1 MELTLGSSESNTINK
16 STTKL
21 LHIMQMQLLDYL
33 PTVAD
38 FPKPGIQ
45 FRDISPLLG
54 NPAAFAE
61 AIGHM
66 AAIAQQFD
74 YSHIVGVDSRGF
86 VFASALALHAQK
98 SLVLVRKP
106 NKLPQASHRESYGL
120 EYGSDALEIQ
130 STSLPPGSRVL
141 LIDDVLATGGTLIAA
156 AKLINQVGAVAIAS
170 ICLLEIESLGGKAK
184 LGSNGLVSRA
194 VLKTA

>member
-1 MELTLGSSESNTINK
+1 
-16 STTKL
+16 
-21 LHIMQMQLLDYL
+21 MQKQLLDYL
-33 PTVAD
+33 PTIAD

-54 NPAAFAE
+54 EPAAFAE

-74 YSHIVGVDSRGF
+74 YSHIVGVESRGF
-86 VFASALALHAQK
+86 VFASALAMHTQK

-106 NKLPQASHRESYGL
+106 NKLPLASHRESYGL

-156 AKLINQVGAVAIAS
+156 AKLINQVGAFTIAS

-184 LGSNGLVSRA
+184 LGSNGLVSHA
-194 VLKTA
+194 VLKTP

>member
-1 MELTLGSSESNTINK
+1 
-16 STTKL
+16 
-21 LHIMQMQLLDYL
+21 MQMQLLDYL
-33 PTVAD
+33 PTIAD

-54 NPAAFAE
+54 EPAAFAQ
-61 AIGHM
+61 AIRHM
-66 AAIAQQFD
+66 ADIAQQFD
-74 YSHIVGVDSRGF
+74 YSHIVGVESRGF
-86 VFASALALHAQK
+86 VFASALALHTQK

-106 NKLPQASHRESYGL
+106 NKLPLASHRESYGL

-130 STSLPPGSRVL
+130 SASLPVGSRVL

-156 AKLINQVGAVAIAS
+156 AKLINQVGALAIAS
-170 ICLLEIESLGGKAK
+170 ICLLEIESLGGNAK
-184 LGSNGLVSRA
+184 LCSNRLASHA

>member
-1 MELTLGSSESNTINK
+1 MKFSLGSSESNAINK
-16 STTKL
+16 SRTKL
-21 LHIMQMQLLDYL
+21 LHSMQMQLLDYL
-33 PTVAD
+33 PTIAD

-54 NPAAFAE
+54 EPAAFAQ
-61 AIGHM
+61 AIEHM

-74 YSHIVGVDSRGF
+74 YSHIVGVESRGF
-86 VFASALALHAQK
+86 VFASALALHTQK

-106 NKLPQASHRESYGL
+106 NKLPLASHRESYGL

-130 STSLPPGSRVL
+130 SISLPAASRVL
-141 LIDDVLATGGTLIAA
+141 LIDDVLATGGTIIAA

-184 LGSNGLVSRA
+184 LSSNGLVSHA

>member
-1 MELTLGSSESNTINK
+1 
-16 STTKL
+16 
-21 LHIMQMQLLDYL
+21 MQIQLLDYL
-33 PTVAD
+33 PTIAD

-45 FRDISPLLG
+45 FRDISPLLAE
-54 NPAAFAE
+54 PAAFTE
-61 AIGHM
+61 AIRIM

-74 YSHIVGVDSRGF
+74 YSHIVGVESRGF
-86 VFASALALHAQK
+86 IFASALALHSEK

-106 NKLPQASHRESYGL
+106 NKLPLASHRESYGL

-130 STSLPPGSRVL
+130 SASLPAGSRVL

-156 AKLINQVGAVAIAS
+156 AKLINQVGATVIAS

-184 LGSNGLVSRA
+184 LGRNGLVSEA
-194 VLKTA
+194 VLITP

>member
-1 MELTLGSSESNTINK
+1 MKN
-16 STTKL
+16 
-21 LHIMQMQLLDYL
+21 QPMQLLDYL
-33 PTVAD
+33 PTVPD

-54 NPAAFAE
+54 NPVVFAQ
-61 AIGHM
+61 AIERM
-66 AAIAQQFD
+66 AALAQQFD
-74 YSHIVGVDSRGF
+74 YSHIVGVESRGF

-106 NKLPQASHRESYGL
+106 NKLPLASHRESYGL

-130 STSLPPGSRVL
+130 SVSLPAGSRVL

-156 AKLINQVGAVAIAS
+156 AKLVKQVGATTLAS
-170 ICLLEIESLGGKAK
+170 ICLLEIEYLGGRDK
-184 LGSNGLVSRA
+184 LEGHGIASHA
-194 VLKTA
+194 VLKTP

>member
-1 MELTLGSSESNTINK
+1 
-16 STTKL
+16 
-21 LHIMQMQLLDYL
+21 MQLLDYL
-33 PTVAD
+33 PTVPD

-54 NPAAFAE
+54 EPAAFAQ
-61 AIGHM
+61 AITHM
-66 AAIAQQFD
+66 ATIAQQFD
-74 YSHIVGVDSRGF
+74 YSHIVGVESRGF
-86 VFASALALHAQK
+86 VFASALALHAGK

-106 NKLPQASHRESYGL
+106 NKLPLASHRESYGL

-130 STSLPPGSRVL
+130 STSLPAGSRVL
-141 LIDDVLATGGTLIAA
+141 LIDDVLATGGTLIAT
-156 AKLINQVGAVAIAS
+156 AKLINQVGAFTIAS

-184 LGSNGLVSRA
+184 LDSNGLVSHA